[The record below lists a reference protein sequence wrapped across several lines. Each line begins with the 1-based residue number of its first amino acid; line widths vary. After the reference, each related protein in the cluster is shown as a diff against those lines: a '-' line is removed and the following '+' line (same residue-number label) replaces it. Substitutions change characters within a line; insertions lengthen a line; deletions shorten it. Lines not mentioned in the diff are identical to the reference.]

1 MRLYEVIQ
9 LNEYNQKATLNKWG
23 ERIGQAAYFGKH
35 YLNDNWFN
43 LAIGDTAEKLA
54 PQVLKEL
61 EDIDPTENKQY
72 VMTLIRWY
80 TAVVKVHDQN
90 KKLYAKL
97 RKAELE
103 GGTADDW
110 EPGYNEIWP
119 KDYTDLG
126 KGDDNQSAD
135 YVTDRAT
142 EDWNID
148 DAEFDLDKI
157 GTQSSFK
164 LEDAEQIRDA
174 LENFE
179 RIKPQLPANERDI
192 GRFKGFYRFEDF
204 VDEAMD
210 SNYAAPET
218 DNETLKRSDVEVLY
232 NGPLGTVTIPKS
244 HEASCKLGSGTKW
257 CTTGKDSYFY
267 DSYSSQG
274 DLIIYNEKPGNAKYQ
289 LHVTLNGLEARDARD
304 RSIPHEKEREFTQK
318 HPVLSKIIQA
328 QRNKIFTQM
337 AQLPFPKDHSQEVI
351 GGTDPIQ
358 MVRRFIEFNNK
369 HQGGAMRYV
378 DEYYTQYA
386 LPNMISKGAAPGRDF
401 VGLMLTYAKQRL
413 PWPELNTLFVKM
425 LYSLGKDLDA
435 TSNIELKT
443 VNRLVKELGTLGPNP
458 ELEKFKS
465 DMSAQI
471 SKANPLP

>member
-23 ERIGQAAYFGKH
+23 ERIGQAAFFGKH

-72 VMTLIRWY
+72 VITLIRWY
-80 TAVVKVHDQN
+80 TSIVKEHDKN

-97 RKAELE
+97 YNAEKE
-103 GGTADDW
+103 SGWDEDDK
-110 EPGYNEIWP
+110 WP
-119 KDYTDLG
+119 ENYTDLNN
-126 KGDDNQSAD
+126 GDYVSAD
-135 YVTDRAT
+135 YVTDRAV
-142 EDWNID
+142 EDWGYD
-148 DAEFDLDKI
+148 DAEFNLDNISEKH
-157 GTQSSFK
+157 TFK

-174 LENFE
+174 LEHFE

-192 GRFKGFYRFEDF
+192 GRFKNFYRFEDF

-244 HEASCKLGSGTKW
+244 HEASCALGSGTKW

-289 LHVTLNGLEARDARD
+289 LHVTMSGLEARDARD
-304 RSIPHEKEREFTQK
+304 RSIPHEKEREFTHK
-318 HPVLSKIIQA
+318 HPVLSKIIQT
-328 QRNKIFTQM
+328 KHDEIFSKM
-337 AQLPFPKDHSQEVI
+337 AQQPFPKDHSQEVM
-351 GGTDPIQ
+351 GGRDPIAL
-358 MVRRFIEFNNK
+358 VRDFIEFNNK
-369 HQGGAMRYV
+369 HQGGAIRYV

-425 LYSLGKDLDA
+425 LYNLGKDLDA

-443 VNRLVKELGTLGPNP
+443 VNRLVKELGTLGPTP

>member
-9 LNEYNQKATLNKWG
+9 LNEYNQSATLNKWG

-43 LAIGDTAEKLA
+43 LALGDTAEKLA
-54 PQVLKEL
+54 PQVIKEL

-119 KDYTDLG
+119 EDYTDLG

>member
-9 LNEYNQKATLNKWG
+9 LNEYNQSATLNKWG

-35 YLNDNWFN
+35 YLKDNWFY
-43 LAIGDTAEKLA
+43 LALGDTAEKLA

-80 TAVVKVHDQN
+80 TSVVKVHDQN

-119 KDYTDLG
+119 EDYTDLG
-126 KGDDNQSAD
+126 NGDDNQSAG

-192 GRFKGFYRFEDF
+192 GRFKNFYRFEDF

-244 HEASCKLGSGTKW
+244 HEASCALGSGTKW

-289 LHVTLNGLEARDARD
+289 LHVTLSGLEARDARD

-425 LYSLGKDLDA
+425 LYNLGKDLDA

-465 DMSAQI
+465 DMNAQI
-471 SKANPLP
+471 SKANPQN